1 MNPNT
6 IQLTQNHGG
15 PLHYLGNRYLTL
27 PDLKGHMS
35 PDTSWLNE
43 HFAVLMANNKGQ
55 KYKKAIE
62 PFAGS
67 ASWSM
72 AAMEVG
78 LAEEYIINDSNK
90 ILINTLQLIKDNP
103 VLVKESYSAL
113 VKKYDASLSKK
124 DFFLE
129 VIENYNQ
136 VTDADKSSLL
146 PFIINHSWGGIL
158 FYDKELNII
167 YREGEL
173 FEGKNADRFL
183 DKANLSLEMFLS
195 EIDRVSN
202 LLNANQVSF
211 RSGDFMEVISLAA
224 PGDFVALNP
233 TYPENEHSTFEKAG
247 MYIELYSPE
256 RLHQNL
262 IQIIQHLESQG
273 IHYYMT
279 YGFYNPKFRN
289 YVLGN
294 ENQQP
299 INYFRVLGYENC
311 AFGIGLDQMYF
322 TSQFSIPKGINIFKA
337 EAVLENQDLTP
348 EEALERFE
356 QLPKKCFAVIYRA
369 FIKTGFEMKYQEA
382 WRRVASYFM
391 QYRGAIGS
399 CLHKTHEG
407 MWLAYSR
414 WPDKTTRD
422 ASWPGENAPS
432 ETLPDEIRKA
442 VLTIQEC
449 IDQTQKLPEI
459 TMEVVD
465 DLLHTSQFQKG

>member
-1 MNPNT
+1 MNS
-6 IQLTQNHGG
+6 IIVQLTQNHGG

-27 PDLKGHMS
+27 PDLTGHMS

-43 HFAVLMANNKGQ
+43 HFSILLANTKGR

-62 PFAGS
+62 PFSGS

-72 AAMEVG
+72 AAMEIG

-103 VLVKESYSAL
+103 ALIKESYAAL
-113 VKKYDASLSKK
+113 IEKYDVSLSKK
-124 DFFLE
+124 EYFLE
-129 VIENYNQ
+129 TINNYNQ
-136 VTDADKSSLL
+136 AVEHKEKALLL

-158 FYDKELNII
+158 FYDQELNII

-173 FEGKNADRFL
+173 FEGKKDNRFL
-183 DKANLSLEMFLS
+183 EHANLSLEMFLS
-195 EIDRVSN
+195 EIDRLSN

-233 TYPENEHSTFEKAG
+233 PYPENEHSTLEKAG

-256 RLHQNL
+256 KLHQNL
-262 IQIIQHLESQG
+262 VQIIQHLEKQN

-289 YVLGN
+289 YVLAN
-294 ENQQP
+294 ENHQP
-299 INYFRVLGYENC
+299 INFLRVLGYENC

-322 TSQFSIPKGINIFKA
+322 TSQFLIPHGINIFKA
-337 EAVLENQDLTP
+337 EEVLGKQDLTP
-348 EEALERFE
+348 EEALEQFKRFP
-356 QLPKKCFAVIYRA
+356 QKCFAVIYRA
-369 FIKTGFEMKYQEA
+369 FIKPGLEMEYQEA
-382 WRRVASYFM
+382 WRKVASYFL
-391 QYRGAIGS
+391 QYRGALGS
-399 CLHKTHEG
+399 CLHKTNEG

-414 WPDKTTRD
+414 WPDKETRD
-422 ASWPGENAPS
+422 ASWPGDNTPS
-432 ETLPDEIRKA
+432 EMLPNEIKKA
-442 VLTIQEC
+442 VITIQEC

-459 TMEVVD
+459 TMEVVN
-465 DLLHTSQFQKG
+465 DLLYSN

>member
-1 MNPNT
+1 MNPSA

-27 PDLKGHMS
+27 PDLTGHMS

-43 HFAVLMANNKGQ
+43 HFSVLLANNKGQ

-78 LAEEYIINDSNK
+78 LAEKYIINDSNK
-90 ILINTLQLIKDNP
+90 ILIHTLQLIRDNP
-103 VLVKESYSAL
+103 ALIKASYAAL
-113 VKKYDASLSKK
+113 IEKYNVSISKK

-136 VTDADKSSLL
+136 TTEHEEKSLIL

-173 FEGKNADRFL
+173 FEGKNANRFL
-183 DKANLSLEMFLS
+183 EHANLSLEMFLS

-211 RSGDFMEVISLAA
+211 RSGDFMEVISSAA

-233 TYPENEHSTFEKAG
+233 PYPENEHSTFKKAG

-256 RLHQNL
+256 KLHQNL
-262 IQIIQHLESQG
+262 VHIIQHFESQG

-279 YGFYNPKFRN
+279 YGFYNPKFKN
-289 YVLGN
+289 YVLTN

-299 INYFRVLGYENC
+299 INYFRVLGYEHC

-337 EAVLENQDLTP
+337 EEVLGTQDITP
-348 EEALERFE
+348 EEALEQFK
-356 QLPKKCFAVIYRA
+356 LLSKKCFAVIYRA
-369 FIKTGFEMKYQEA
+369 FIKPGLEIEYQKA
-382 WRRVASYFM
+382 WHQVASYFVT
-391 QYRGAIGS
+391 YRGALGS
-399 CLHKTHEG
+399 CLHKTNDG

-414 WPDKTTRD
+414 WPDKATRD
-422 ASWPGENAPS
+422 ASWPGDNAPS
-432 ETLPDEIRKA
+432 EMLPNEIRKA
-442 VLTIQEC
+442 VITIQES

-459 TMEVVD
+459 TMEVVN
-465 DLLHTSQFQKG
+465 DLLYSN

>member
-1 MNPNT
+1 MTIMNPRS

-27 PDLKGHMS
+27 PDLTGHMS

-43 HFAVLMANNKGQ
+43 HLSVLLANNNGQ

-72 AAMEVG
+72 AAMEIG

-90 ILINTLQLIKDNP
+90 ILINTLQLIKDKP
-103 VLVKESYSAL
+103 DLIKEPYAAL
-113 VKKYDASLSKK
+113 VEKYDASLSKK

-129 VIENYNQ
+129 VIRNYNQ
-136 VTDADKSSLL
+136 ITDEEKALLL

-173 FEGKNADRFL
+173 FEGKKADRFL
-183 DKANLSLEMFLS
+183 EKANLSLEMFLS
-195 EIDRVSN
+195 EIDRVSI
-202 LLNANQVSF
+202 LLNANRVTF
-211 RSGDFMEVISLAA
+211 KSGDFMEVISIAS

-233 TYPENEHSTFEKAG
+233 PYPENEHSTLEKAG

-256 RLHQNL
+256 KLHQNL
-262 IQIIQHLESQG
+262 VQIIQHLESQG

-289 YVLGN
+289 YVLTN
-294 ENQQP
+294 ENQQS
-299 INYFRVLGYENC
+299 INYFRVLGYEDC

-337 EAVLENQDLTP
+337 EEVLGTQDLTP
-348 EEALERFE
+348 EEALEHFK
-356 QLPKKCFAVIYRA
+356 LLSKKCFAVIYRA
-369 FIKTGFEMKYQEA
+369 FIKPGLEMEYQKA
-382 WRRVASYFM
+382 WHQVASYFV
-391 QYRGAIGS
+391 QYRGALGS
-399 CLHKTHEG
+399 CLHKTNDG

-414 WPDKTTRD
+414 WPDKATRD
-422 ASWPGENAPS
+422 ASWPGDNAPS
-432 ETLPDEIRKA
+432 EMLPNEIRKA
-442 VLTIQEC
+442 VITIQEC

-459 TMEVVD
+459 TMEVVN
-465 DLLHTSQFQKG
+465 DLLYSS